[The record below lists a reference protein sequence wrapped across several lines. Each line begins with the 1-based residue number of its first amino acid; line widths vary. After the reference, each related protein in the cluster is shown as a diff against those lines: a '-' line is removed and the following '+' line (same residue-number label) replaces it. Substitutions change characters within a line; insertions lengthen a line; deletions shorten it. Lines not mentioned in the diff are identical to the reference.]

1 MVVALEM
8 FVLKSETVN
17 TFIDKQVPRRNE
29 KEEEPKQ
36 QFEQE
41 RNWNGKKRQRE
52 KRQENFKQ
60 DRGLP

>member
-8 FVLKSETVN
+8 FVLKSETEG
-17 TFIDKQVPRRNE
+17 TFIDKQVPRRNK

-41 RNWNGKKRQRE
+41 RNWRE
-52 KRQENFKQ
+52 KRLRQENFKQ

>member
-8 FVLKSETVN
+8 FVLKSETEG
-17 TFIDKQVPRRNE
+17 TFIDKQVPRRNK

-41 RNWNGKKRQRE
+41 RNWNEKNQTKRKKTKTR
-52 KRQENFKQ
+52 KF
-60 DRGLP
+60 

>member
-1 MVVALEM
+1 MVVALEI
-8 FVLKSETVN
+8 FVLKSETED

-41 RNWNGKKRQRE
+41 RNWRE
-52 KRQENFKQ
+52 KRLRQENFKQ